1 MQMLCFP
8 APDDPVDNVGPVRVG
23 SAEQRNHSLLL
34 VWDTLQSMLSTLG
47 HPWIQL
53 HYWGLVSSSII

>member
-1 MQMLCFP
+1 MMLCFP
-8 APDDPVDNVGPVRVG
+8 APDDPVDNVCPVRVG